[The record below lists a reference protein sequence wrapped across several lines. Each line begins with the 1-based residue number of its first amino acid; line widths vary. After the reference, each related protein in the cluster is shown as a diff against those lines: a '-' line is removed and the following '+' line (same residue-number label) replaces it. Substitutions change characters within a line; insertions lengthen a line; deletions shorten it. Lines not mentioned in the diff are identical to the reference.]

1 MKKINIPIIV
11 FIFSIF
17 GANAIAQDNIL
28 ILDRSNVECIYS
40 HTVFDPQLK
49 ETQTYNMLLQVGDK
63 YSKYAQYANFRI
75 DSVIM
80 KTNEQISFNAY
91 RRLAKLYGNSGFVPW
106 LMKNRLT
113 QELTVYDKVFIDTY
127 YYNEPYP
134 HIKWTLHKETAIVCG
149 YECTKASADFRG
161 RKWVAWY
168 CNIPVSEG
176 PWKFGGLP
184 GLILKVEDTM
194 GEHKFEAISVRK
206 GRNDIS
212 QEKIDY
218 MKSSRIQL
226 NKAVADYKNEP
237 WKSVQGLARKPDGA
251 PEDIPRRRLFH
262 NPIEKE

>member
-1 MKKINIPIIV
+1 MKKLFV
-11 FIFSIF
+11 FLALIFSIF

-113 QELTVYDKVFIDTY
+113 QELTGYD
-127 YYNEPYP
+127 
-134 HIKWTLHKETAIVCG
+134 
-149 YECTKASADFRG
+149 
-161 RKWVAWY
+161 
-168 CNIPVSEG
+168 
-176 PWKFGGLP
+176 
-184 GLILKVEDTM
+184 
-194 GEHKFEAISVRK
+194 
-206 GRNDIS
+206 
-212 QEKIDY
+212 
-218 MKSSRIQL
+218 
-226 NKAVADYKNEP
+226 
-237 WKSVQGLARKPDGA
+237 
-251 PEDIPRRRLFH
+251 
-262 NPIEKE
+262 